1 GVDHVLYA
9 DLVATVDFSARTIG
23 LITTKTLI
31 LNEADLKAGTP
42 QDVSGSLALSGA
54 LTITP
59 GANVFSGPVSA
70 GSGRL
75 TGSSQ
80 GRFYGPDAAELGGVG
95 AVQAGSGVESIQFA
109 YGAKKQ

>member
-1 GVDHVLYA
+1 MSPRREVLPQLLLRHAHLHPGGLVLPAIAPPVKA
-9 DLVATVDFSARTIG
+9 D
-23 LITTKTLI
+23 
-31 LNEADLKAGTP
+31 EP
-42 QDVSGSLALSGA
+42 GSRQVLGW